1 MPKLNKQCLECVKND
16 LTKSGF
22 IVSNTLRGLVS
33 FVVGLAISDQSVA
46 RLTVLKLPGLST
58 CPALPSFPLG
68 TFWGPETG
76 REVIYRPIC
85 LRIHSSSAS
94 SFAELRFSG
103 SHCNI
108 LRIIR
113 RNLSLSSPSRVVSL
127 CSSGVRSCNKAASR
141 NSPESE
147 KSFWLCLPRA
157 RRLGGGW
164 PRRLIISA
172 RCARLRYVWNLGS
185 WPVNKEHPSKMFQI
199 CGEVRGGFVYHWAV
213 CYLTMHPTFQ
223 MSIL

>member
-1 MPKLNKQCLECVKND
+1 MPKLNKKCLERVKND
-16 LTKSGF
+16 LTVSMF
-22 IVSNTLRGLVS
+22 IVLNTLRGIVF
-33 FVVGLAISDQSVA
+33 FVVGLAVSDQSVA

-76 REVIYRPIC
+76 REVTYRPIC

-113 RNLSLSSPSRVVSL
+113 RKISLSSPSRVVSL
-127 CSSGVRSCNKAASR
+127 CSSGARSCNKVASR

-147 KSFWLCLPRA
+147 KNFWLCLPRA
-157 RRLGGGW
+157 SRLGGGG

-172 RCARLRYVWNLGS
+172 RCALLRYVWNSGS
-185 WPVNKEHPSKMFQI
+185 YPVNKEPPSKMFQI
-199 CGEVRGGFVYHWAV
+199 CDEVRGVFQYH
-213 CYLTMHPTFQ
+213 
-223 MSIL
+223 